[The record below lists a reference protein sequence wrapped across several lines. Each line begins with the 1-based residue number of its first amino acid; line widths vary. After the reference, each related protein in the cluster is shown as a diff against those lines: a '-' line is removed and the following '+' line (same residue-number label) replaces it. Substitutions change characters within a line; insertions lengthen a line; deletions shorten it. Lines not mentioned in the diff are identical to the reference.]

1 MTSDLLVVLPTRGRP
16 ESVRRFLDGFAA
28 TARLPADLAIV
39 ADGDDEATLEV
50 LASPPWGNRGTCG
63 AAELRPPWLKV
74 YALPRAPTAAKV
86 NHAAMPGALTHR
98 AVMFLGD
105 DNVFVTEGWDRAVM
119 DALDG
124 MGGGMVYVNDLGE
137 RENIIAC
144 NWAVSSAAILAL
156 GYLDYPGCSHYCVDN
171 VLWEIFGA
179 LDRRRYLPD
188 VIIEHRHPLFGKAPE
203 DALYSET
210 GVKWWASDHAVLE
223 RWREHEKEKDIE
235 RVREALLK

>member
-1 MTSDLLVVLPTRGRP
+1 MASDLLVVLPTRGRP
-16 ESVRRFLDGFAA
+16 ESVRRFLAGFEVTA
-28 TARLPADLAIV
+28 TLPADLAVV
-39 ADGDDEATLEV
+39 ADEDDQPTLDA
-50 LASPPWGNRGTCG
+50 LAG
-63 AAELRPPWLKV
+63 LRTWDWLDV
-74 YALPRAPTAAKV
+74 QVIPRACTSAKV